1 MSDRRWGFE
10 GKRWGVVSE
19 FDGRT
24 RWAEGFHAVCVA
36 AELKEAKGG
45 GLQRSSYRKDV
56 SQSSSLRAS
65 VPKFI
70 AA

>member
-45 GLQRSSYRKDV
+45 G
-56 SQSSSLRAS
+56 AS
-65 VPKFI
+65 EKQL
-70 AA
+70 